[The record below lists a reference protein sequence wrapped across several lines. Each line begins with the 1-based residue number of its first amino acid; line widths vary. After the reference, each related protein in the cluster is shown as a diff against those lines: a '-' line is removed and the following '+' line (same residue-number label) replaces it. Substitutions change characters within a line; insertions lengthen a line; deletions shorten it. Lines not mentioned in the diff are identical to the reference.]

1 MMNSNKNIDDIIA
14 KSEENIAEL
23 DKMVK
28 DIEDQMK
35 KVCEEINITPEQ
47 LKEYINNPDNFS
59 EETWEKMQQKRQEV
73 KDEFKRDIDNITNH
87 SDAIEKLK
95 ELRDVAHFMK
105 I

>member
-1 MMNSNKNIDDIIA
+1 MMKSNKNMDDMIA
-14 KSEENIAEL
+14 QSEQNIAEI

-73 KDEFKRDIDNITNH
+73 KDEFKNDIDNITSH
-87 SDAIEKLK
+87 YDAIEKLK
-95 ELRDVAHFMK
+95 ELRNLAHFMK